1 MQNLIACW
9 QRSDEE
15 WEANNNNSQHN
26 GPSSGFGGKQ
36 VLGNHPKHAFDPT
49 KKPSP
54 PVPPNGLLLPR
65 NSHQPQAKD
74 KQQGEGEKHKHN
86 TRTPKKNCRLSKHKC
101 KRPAMTSTAG
111 NQALSADVTFS
122 KQKMRE
128 RERNKRGGE
137 KNIIDNSRIALS
149 LLFAAGSFKVVNQ
162 SDHLQNQPNM
172 IPLAKTIIRQVCNK
186 VLLAQQTDLF

>member
-1 MQNLIACW
+1 MRSGKRTTTTANTMAPAADLVANKCLGITPNTHLIPPKNPRHQYRRMACCCHATHTNPKPKTSNKE
-9 QRSDEE
+9 R
-15 WEANNNNSQHN
+15 
-26 GPSSGFGGKQ
+26 GK
-36 VLGNHPKHAFDPT
+36 
-49 KKPSP
+49 
-54 PVPPNGLLLPR
+54 
-65 NSHQPQAKD
+65 
-74 KQQGEGEKHKHN
+74 KHKHN

>member
-1 MQNLIACW
+1 
-9 QRSDEE
+9 
-15 WEANNNNSQHN
+15 
-26 GPSSGFGGKQ
+26 
-36 VLGNHPKHAFDPT
+36 
-49 KKPSP
+49 
-54 PVPPNGLLLPR
+54 
-65 NSHQPQAKD
+65 
-74 KQQGEGEKHKHN
+74 
-86 TRTPKKNCRLSKHKC
+86 
-101 KRPAMTSTAG
+101 MTSTAG